1 MTATPLKSTSTHS
14 LSNTVDE
21 ALKATKDIPMFE
33 KFFEHYESE
42 EHEVIVIIGNC
53 RGYPSKNAKTN
64 IYEISIKI
72 MAMLFCDSGE
82 LVPKSMWIDM
92 PLAEEECDNDAL
104 SERFEPDKFFRVK
117 VRKIKNECRGLR
129 SSHTWCIS
137 QVLNENEECPLLSNL
152 LDEYY
157 EDDVIDDEVLGE
169 LKLNRYD
176 EVLTSDFIWCN
187 KPIALWLRVDVLDRK
202 SWPQAISL
210 AKTMVAESKSWDRQ
224 MRKFAASRYIND
236 ANKFIEDMFH
246 YEYGDMYDEYGNH
259 ESGATPKRITERQ
272 FASALYICFLEIN
285 ADGSFYAV
293 LRCHKYLGGKT
304 IAVEGD
310 VNAGVYRADI
320 DIF

>member
-1 MTATPLKSTSTHS
+1 
-14 LSNTVDE
+14 
-21 ALKATKDIPMFE
+21 MFE

-104 SERFEPDKFFRVK
+104 RERFEPDKLFRVK
-117 VRKIKNECRGLR
+117 VRKMKKECQDL
-129 SSHTWCIS
+129 SSTPEWCIS

-157 EDDVIDDEVLGE
+157 KDDVIDDEVLGE
-169 LKLNRYD
+169 LKFNRFGGVLASDLN
-176 EVLTSDFIWCN
+176 WCN
-187 KPIALWLRVDVLDRK
+187 MLIAFQLRVDALDRK

-210 AKTMVAESKSWDRQ
+210 AKTMVSDCKSWDKK
-224 MRKFAASRYIND
+224 MRKYAASMFTED
-236 ANKFIEDMFH
+236 GNKFLEDMFH
-246 YEYGDMYDEYGNH
+246 YEYGDEYDEYGNH
-259 ESGATPKRITERQ
+259 VSGETPQRVTERQ
-272 FASALYICFLEIN
+272 FASALYICILEIN
-285 ADGSFYAV
+285 ADGYFYAI
-293 LRCHKYLGGKT
+293 LKSRKYLGGKT
-304 IAVEGD
+304 IEVEGN
-310 VNAGVYRADI
+310 VNTGIYSADI

>member
-1 MTATPLKSTSTHS
+1 
-14 LSNTVDE
+14 
-21 ALKATKDIPMFE
+21 MFE

-53 RGYPSKNAKTN
+53 RGVPSKNADTN
-64 IYEISIKI
+64 IYKISIKI

-104 SERFEPDKFFRVK
+104 SERFEPDKLFRVK
-117 VRKIKNECRGLR
+117 VRKIKNDCRGLS

-137 QVLNENEECPLLSNL
+137 QVLNENEDCPLLSNL

-169 LKLNRYD
+169 LKLSRFSD
-176 EVLTSDFIWCN
+176 VLVSDLNWCN
-187 KPIALWLRVDVLDRK
+187 MLIAFQLRVDALDRK

-210 AKTMVAESKSWDRQ
+210 AKTMVADCKSWDKKI
-224 MRKFAASRYIND
+224 RKYAASMFTED
-236 ANKFIEDMFH
+236 GNKFLEDMFH
-246 YEYGDMYDEYGNH
+246 YEYGDEYDEYGNH
-259 ESGATPKRITERQ
+259 VSGETPQRVTERQ
-272 FASALYICFLEIN
+272 FASALYICLLEIN
-285 ADGSFYAV
+285 ADGYFYAI
-293 LRCHKYLGGKT
+293 LKSRKYLGGKT
-304 IAVEGD
+304 IEVEGN
-310 VNAGVYRADI
+310 VNTGIYSADI